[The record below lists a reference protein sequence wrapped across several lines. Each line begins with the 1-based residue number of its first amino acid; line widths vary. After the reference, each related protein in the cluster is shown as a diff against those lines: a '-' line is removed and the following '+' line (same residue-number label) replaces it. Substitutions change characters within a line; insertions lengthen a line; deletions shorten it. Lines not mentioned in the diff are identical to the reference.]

1 MTALPTL
8 HVTALQ
14 NLLSPAEVI
23 TDADTMAPF
32 CLDQR
37 RRYRGEVFAVLQP
50 RSVAAVQ
57 AAMRYCHQHR
67 IPVTPQGGNT
77 GLCGGATPHAS
88 VAGRG
93 IILSLGKLNRVRAF
107 SRADY
112 SLTVDAGMV
121 LADVQRVAAENGCFF
136 PLSLASEGSCQIGGN
151 IACNAGGLNV
161 VRYGPARDLVLGLE
175 VVLADGTLVD
185 QLQPLHKNTSGYD
198 LKHSMIGSE
207 GTLGIITGATLKLFS
222 PPQSVLTAWVGVDS
236 IHAAADLLAAV
247 KNRFG
252 ERLSSFE
259 LVSAHALKLSADYSN
274 SALPLQAAWHV
285 LLELTDSIVGAE
297 LTDPLAEV
305 LDEHGWTEAVIALS
319 ESERQQLWRLRE
331 NISAA
336 QKRIGTSIKHDI
348 AVPIAAVADCVT
360 DCEAALRQRFAEV
373 ETVVFG
379 HLGDGS
385 LHYNVFLPPLFDD
398 AVYAY
403 EDEVNALIYERTLAL
418 GGTIAAEHGIGQL
431 KNHWLPRVRSEAEL
445 AWMRAGKQQLDPHGI
460 LNAGKLLPENGTHG
474 FQAVPSK

>member
-1 MTALPTL
+1 MDHSRHIA
-8 HVTALQ
+8 ALQ
-14 NLLSPAEVI
+14 AVPAAVVI
-23 TDADTMAPF
+23 TDADALAPF

-37 RRYRGEVFAVLQP
+37 RRYRGEAFAVVQP

-57 AAMRYCHQHR
+57 AVMRYCHQQR

-93 IILSLGKLNRVRAF
+93 IILSLSKLNALRAF

-112 SLTVDAGMV
+112 SLTVDAGMI
-121 LADVQRVAAENGCFF
+121 LADVQRAAAERGCFF

-161 VRYGPARDLVLGLE
+161 VRYGTARDLVLGLE
-175 VVLADGTLVD
+175 VVLADGSLVD

-207 GTLGIITGATLKLFS
+207 GTLGIITAATLKLFA
-222 PPQSVLTAWVGVDS
+222 PPQSVLTAWVGVDG
-236 IHAAADLLAAV
+236 IDTAAALLAAV

-259 LVSAHALKLSADYSN
+259 LVSARALSLSAAYSG
-274 SALPLQAAWHV
+274 SALPLQASWHV
-285 LLELTDSIVGAE
+285 LLELTDSLAEAE
-297 LTDPLAEV
+297 LTEPLAAV
-305 LDEHGWTEAVIALS
+305 LAQHGWTDAVIAQS
-319 ESERQQLWRLRE
+319 ESERRQLWALRE

-336 QKRIGTSIKHDI
+336 QKCLGTSIKHDI
-348 AVPIAAVADCVT
+348 AVPIAAVADCVAA
-360 DCEAALRQRFAEV
+360 CEAALRRRFADV

-385 LHYNVFLPPLFDD
+385 LHYNVFLPPLLDD
-398 AVYAY
+398 RVYAH
-403 EDEVNALIYERTLAL
+403 EDEVNAIVYEHTLAA

-431 KNHWLPRVRSEAEL
+431 KNHWLPRVRSAAEL
-445 AWMRAGKQQLDPHGI
+445 AWMHAGKQQLDPHGI
-460 LNAGKLLPENGTHG
+460 LNAGKLLP
-474 FQAVPSK
+474 